1 MTRRY
6 PSVAIVG
13 AGMSGLCMAAM
24 LRRSG
29 ITDITILEKSHEV
42 GGTWRDN
49 TYPGLS
55 CDIPSRFYQF
65 TFAPK
70 PDWSKFFSPGGGDC
84 PLFPAYRHFPR
95 YPSSYPVRHRG
106 HRGAL
111 RRRTLEGAD

>member
-70 PDWSKFFSPGGGDC
+70 PDWSKFFSPGGRLPTISGIS
-84 PLFPAYRHFPR
+84 PLPSISVVISGSAPR
-95 YPSSYPVRHRG
+95 SP
-106 HRGAL
+106 
-111 RRRTLEGAD
+111 RRATTADAGGC